1 MIRGRAAPFWEGLS
15 WLSSTPNSE
24 SRELTS
30 ISEDWLAFAPT
41 AGGGASGP
49 CPCAGAFDAG
59 GWRVAVALR
68 IEDNCIYERTLST
81 ILFFSSIPSA
91 PRSSSI
97 SMSLLLA
104 AVRWEGVSEWYAI
117 TGSLWFKKK
126 FFCCLQAIWKDKE
139 TPPCLPSAD
148 AMSKGCCSVERDQGH
163 CQAPHGL
170 ISSCGRVPAI
180 FSNKAVLL
188 FLKETVPQWRSSVI
202 SCAVIRYLI
211 FMSHSA
217 YTSKNQFHN

>member
-1 MIRGRAAPFWEGLS
+1 MNKKRKEKREIKNTCVYSIYDNKEIDEMIRGRAAPFWEGLS

-49 CPCAGAFDAG
+49 CPCAGAFAAG
-59 GWRVAVALR
+59 GGRVAVALR

-117 TGSLWFKKK
+117 TGSLWFKKN
-126 FFCCLQAIWKDKE
+126 FFFACRRFEKTRKRLRACPQQM
-139 TPPCLPSAD
+139 PCP
-148 AMSKGCCSVERDQGH
+148 KG
-163 CQAPHGL
+163 A
-170 ISSCGRVPAI
+170 A
-180 FSNKAVLL
+180 A
-188 FLKETVPQWRSSVI
+188 
-202 SCAVIRYLI
+202 
-211 FMSHSA
+211 
-217 YTSKNQFHN
+217 